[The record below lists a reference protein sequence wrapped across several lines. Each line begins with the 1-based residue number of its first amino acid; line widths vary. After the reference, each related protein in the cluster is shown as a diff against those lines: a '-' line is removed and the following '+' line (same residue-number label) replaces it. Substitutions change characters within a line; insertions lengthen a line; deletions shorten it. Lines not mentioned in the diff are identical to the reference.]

1 MFRFYV
7 FIFLPARYPPCV
19 LQKTPYESL
28 KIARRLNTVLLAAA
42 PERGLIDA
50 EKIGCLL

>member
-7 FIFLPARYPPCV
+7 FIFLLGRYPPCV
-19 LQKTPYESL
+19 LQKTYQGRL

-42 PERGLIDA
+42 PECGLINA
-50 EKIGCLL
+50 EKIGRLL